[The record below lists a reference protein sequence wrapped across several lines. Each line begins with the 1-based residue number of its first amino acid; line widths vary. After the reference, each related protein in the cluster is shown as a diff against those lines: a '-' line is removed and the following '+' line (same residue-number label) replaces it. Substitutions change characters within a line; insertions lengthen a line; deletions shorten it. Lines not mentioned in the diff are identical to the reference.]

1 MRKKIQR
8 DSRGFTLL
16 EMMVVLSV
24 MLILLSV
31 TMPIYSQ
38 TIRREQEDTFRQ
50 NLETLNRM
58 IVQFTLDKQRAPKS
72 LDDLKAAKYIE
83 RVPDDITGTQTWET
97 EEDPE
102 MIMAIGQTEGGIYAV
117 KSGSNRIGSNG
128 KPYSEW

>member
-1 MRKKIQR
+1 MKKKIQR
-8 DSRGFTLL
+8 DCRGFTLL

-38 TIRREQEDTFRQ
+38 TIKRQREDNFRR
-50 NLETLNRM
+50 NLETLNEV
-58 IVQFTLDKQRAPKS
+58 IVQYTLDKQRAPKS
-72 LDDLKAAKYIE
+72 LDDLKTAGYIE
-83 RVPDDITGTQTWET
+83 SVPDDITGEKTWET

-117 KSGSNRIGSNG
+117 KSGSNRIGGNG

>member
-24 MLILLSV
+24 MLILLSL

-38 TIRREQEDTFRQ
+38 TIKRQREDTFRR
-50 NLETLNRM
+50 NLETLNEV
-58 IVQFTLDKQRAPKS
+58 IVQYTLDKQRAPKS

-83 RVPDDITGTQTWET
+83 SVPDDITGEKTWET

-102 MIMAIGQTEGGIYAV
+102 MI
-117 KSGSNRIGSNG
+117 R
-128 KPYSEW
+128 SEER

>member
-24 MLILLSV
+24 MLILLSI

-38 TIRREQEDTFRQ
+38 TIKRQREDTFRQ
-50 NLETLNRM
+50 NLETLNRV
-58 IVQFTLDKQRAPKS
+58 IVQYTLDKQRAPKS
-72 LDDLKAAKYIE
+72 LDDLKSAGYIE
-83 RVPDDITGTQTWET
+83 SVPDDITGEKTWET

-102 MIMAIGQTEGGIYAV
+102 MIMAIGQTEGGIYAAH
-117 KSGSNRIGSNG
+117 SGSSRVGSNG